1 MSLALAALRGAR
13 QHGSSSLVFVS
24 GPSGIGKTALL
35 SEICRQ
41 AVAMK
46 FRVASSKCDAIEQV
60 WPGAP
65 VIAMLRGGR
74 DPLVTAAQYEDITRM
89 ISEPLV
95 LAERIAARLEE
106 AAMTGALL
114 IAIDDLQWADRVSR
128 FTLRMLISRLT
139 GLPTVWALASRDA
152 SPGDFGPDL
161 AGDAGLRVEH
171 IRLPPLSAADLA
183 AIAQDRLGRA
193 PDERTCQFL
202 DAAGGNPFLA
212 TQVIDGLARSA
223 ALGEPETVPAEFTAA
238 VARRVAALTGA
249 SRDLV
254 QLLAVAGRPLPMRD
268 AVALMADTDDP
279 GRARAAADAVES
291 GLINTSGD
299 ILTFRHDLVREAV
312 YAGLPRVR
320 GRQLHRM
327 FAEYNL
333 TQAGDPLIAASHARA
348 AATPGDLA
356 SARIL
361 ISAAETLAP
370 ISSDNAGDLAALAF
384 RTAHPAQP
392 GWLELSLR
400 CLSVLR
406 RTQRAAEA
414 IAVADQILAR
424 SDDGNVIGQVETE
437 AARALWLSGRI
448 SELQA
453 RAERVLKTTGLDE
466 SVTAQLRAARAL
478 ASTRLS
484 AGDEAAQEAASALA
498 YARGTGDGEALA
510 LALQAAGE
518 AATNQA
524 RHQAALRHFR
534 ELRSHTGTSWLA
546 EEITALQF
554 LDRYDHA
561 QALLNQARA
570 DSRSGT
576 QAMSPAL
583 TYAQAWQ
590 DFTLG
595 RLDDADAGA
604 RTLIELGQQLGN
616 GMYTLDA
623 IVIRVAVCLLRG
635 ETDAAAAQL
644 RRADDLSG
652 ADDGIRRV
660 GLAVA
665 NGWLAAARGGFEQA
679 LGALRPVVEG
689 ASQSR
694 SYWPLW
700 PCWNGLFFEFATLA
714 GDQDFCAACVDIAE
728 MAATRNPGV
737 ASLEG
742 IALNVRGRSRKDL
755 DIIAQSADVL
765 AWSPRPVLR
774 AFGADSYGRALLTA
788 GQRSDGLAWLDRAW
802 DEYHQMGAWASRA
815 EVQHAMRE
823 AGARKPKWSA
833 ATGKPAAGW
842 PSLTEAERRVATLI
856 GSGHTNKS
864 AAAELGV
871 SVNTVG
877 THLRAVFGKLGIQS
891 RVQLANELHKA
902 ELD

>member
-1 MSLALAALRGAR
+1 MSLALTALRAAR
-13 QHGSSSLVFVS
+13 QHGSSSVVLVS

-35 SEICRQ
+35 SEICGQ

-46 FRVASSKCDAIEQV
+46 FRVASSKCDPVEQV

-65 VIAMLRGGR
+65 VIATLRGGR
-74 DPLVTAAQYEDITRM
+74 DPLVTAAEYQDITRM

-95 LAERIAARLEE
+95 LADRIAARLEE

-128 FTLRMLISRLT
+128 FAVRVLISRLT
-139 GLPTVWALASRDA
+139 GLPAVWALASRDA
-152 SPGDFGPDL
+152 NPGELGPDL
-161 AGDAGLRVEH
+161 ASHAGLRVEH
-171 IRLPPLSAADLA
+171 IRLPPLSGADLM

-202 DAAGGNPFLA
+202 GAAGGNPFLA
-212 TQVIDGLARSA
+212 TQIIDGLARSA
-223 ALGEPETVPAEFTAA
+223 ALGEPEAVPAEFTAA
-238 VARRVAALTGA
+238 VARRVAALPGA

-254 QLLAVAGRPLPMRD
+254 DLLAVAGRPLPMPD
-268 AVALMADTDDP
+268 VAALMTDIDDP

-291 GLINTSGD
+291 GLINAPGD
-299 ILTFRHDLVREAV
+299 VLAFRHDLVREAV
-312 YAGLPRVR
+312 YACVPHARGL
-320 GRQLHRM
+320 QLHRM

-333 TQAGDPLIAASHARA
+333 TPAGDPLVAASHARA
-348 AATPGDLA
+348 AATPGDMT

-370 ISSDNAGDLAALAF
+370 VSADDAGDLAAQAF
-384 RTAHPAQP
+384 RTARPAQP
-392 GWLELSLR
+392 EWLELSLR

-406 RTQRAAEA
+406 RTQRAGEA

-448 SELQA
+448 SELES
-453 RAERVLKTTGLDE
+453 RAERALKITGLDA

-478 ASTRLS
+478 ASTRLA
-484 AGDEAAQEAASALA
+484 AGDEAAQEAAAALT
-498 YARGTGDGEALA
+498 YARETGDREALA

-534 ELRSHTGTSWLA
+534 ELRTHAGLPWLA

-561 QALLNQARA
+561 QTLLDQARA
-570 DSRSGT
+570 DRRVAT
-576 QAMSPAL
+576 QAMLPAL
-583 TYAQAWQ
+583 NYAQAWQ
-590 DFTLG
+590 EFTLG

-616 GMYTLDA
+616 GIYITDA
-623 IVIRVAVCLLRG
+623 IVIRVAVSLLRG
-635 ETDAAAAQL
+635 DTETAAAQL
-644 RRADDLSG
+644 RRADGLSG
-652 ADDGIRRV
+652 ADDGVSRV

-665 NGWLAAARGGFEQA
+665 NGWLAAARGRFEQA
-679 LGALRPVVEG
+679 LGVLRPVVEG
-689 ASQSR
+689 ARRSR

-714 GDQDFCAACVDIAE
+714 ADQEFCAACVDIAE
-728 MAATRNPGV
+728 IAAARNPGV
-737 ASLEG
+737 ASFEG
-742 IALNVRGRSRKDL
+742 IALNFCGRSSKDL

-765 AWSPRPVLR
+765 TRSPRPVLR

-802 DEYHQMGAWASRA
+802 DEYHQMSAWASRA
-815 EVQHAMRE
+815 NVQHAMRE
-823 AGARKPKWSA
+823 AGARKPKWTA
-833 ATGKPAAGW
+833 AAEKPAAGW
-842 PSLTEAERRVATLI
+842 PSLTEAERRVAMLI
-856 GSGHTNKS
+856 GSGRTNKS
-864 AAAELGV
+864 AAAELDV

-891 RVQLANELHKA
+891 RVQLANELHK
-902 ELD
+902 EGLR

>member
-1 MSLALAALRGAR
+1 MSVALAALRGAR
-13 QHGSSSLVFVS
+13 QHGSTSVVFVS

-46 FRVASSKCDAIEQV
+46 FRVAGSKCDPIEQV

-65 VIAMLRGGR
+65 LIAILRGSR
-74 DPLVTAAQYEDITRM
+74 DPLVSAAEYESISRM
-89 ISEPLV
+89 AGEPLL
-95 LAERIAARLEE
+95 LAERIAARLED
-106 AAMTGALL
+106 AAMAGPLL
-114 IAIDDLQWADRVSR
+114 IRIDDLQWADQVSR
-128 FTLRMLISRLT
+128 FALRMLVSRLT
-139 GLPTVWALASRDA
+139 GLPAVWALASRDA
-152 SPGDFGPDL
+152 SPDDLDPDL
-161 AGDAGLRVEH
+161 ASHAGLRVEH
-171 IRLPPLSAADLA
+171 IRLAPLSAADLA
-183 AIAQDRLGRA
+183 AIAQDHLGQA
-193 PDERTCQFL
+193 PDERTRQFL
-202 DAAGGNPFLA
+202 GAAGGNPFLA
-212 TQVIDGLARSA
+212 TQIIDGLARSA
-223 ALGEPETVPAEFTAA
+223 ALGKPATVPAEFTAA

-254 QLLAVAGRPLPMRD
+254 DLLAVAGRPLAMRD
-268 AVALMADTDDP
+268 AAALLTDTDDE

-291 GLINTSGD
+291 GLINAPGD

-312 YAGLPRVR
+312 YAAVPHAR
-320 GRQLHRM
+320 GHQLHRM
-327 FAEYNL
+327 LAEYNL
-333 TQAGDPLIAASHARA
+333 TPAGDPLVAASHARA
-348 AATPGDLA
+348 AATPGDMA

-361 ISAAETLAP
+361 VSAAETLAP
-370 ISSDNAGDLAALAF
+370 VSSDDAGDLAALAF
-384 RTAHPAQP
+384 RTARPAQP

-414 IAVADQILAR
+414 VAVADQILAR

-437 AARALWLSGRI
+437 AARALWLSGRVT
-448 SELQA
+448 ELES
-453 RAERVLKTTGLDE
+453 RAGRVLKTTGLDA

-484 AGDEAAQEAASALA
+484 AGDVATREADAALA
-498 YARGTGDGEALA
+498 YARETGNGEALA

-524 RHQAALRHFR
+524 RHQAALLHYR
-534 ELRSHTGTSWLA
+534 ELRSHTGVSWLA

-561 QALLNQARA
+561 QALLDQARA
-570 DSRSGT
+570 DSRSAT
-576 QAMSPAL
+576 RAMLPAL
-583 TYAQAWQ
+583 SYAQAWQ

-604 RTLIELGQQLGN
+604 RTLIELGRQLGN
-616 GMYTLDA
+616 GVYLLDA
-623 IVIRVAVCLLRG
+623 IVIRVAVSLLRG
-635 ETDAAAAQL
+635 DFDTAAAQL
-644 RRADDLSG
+644 RRADGLSD
-652 ADDGIRRV
+652 ADEGVRRP

-665 NGWLAAARGGFEQA
+665 RGWLAAARGDFGQA

-689 ASQSR
+689 ASQTR

-700 PCWNGLFFEFATLA
+700 PCWNGMFFEFATLG
-714 GDQDFCAACVDIAE
+714 GDREFCAACVDIAE
-728 MAATRNPGV
+728 VAAARNPGV
-737 ASLEG
+737 ASFEG
-742 IALNVRGRSRKDL
+742 IALNVRGRSSKDL
-755 DIIAQSADVL
+755 DIIAESADVL
-765 AWSPRPVLR
+765 ARSPRPVLR

-788 GQRSDGLAWLDRAW
+788 GQRSAGLAWLDRAW
-802 DEYHQMGAWASRA
+802 DQYHQMGARA
-815 EVQHAMRE
+815 WRTQVQHAMRE
-823 AGARKPKWSA
+823 AGGRSPKWSA

-856 GSGHTNKS
+856 GSGQTNKS
-864 AAAELGV
+864 AAAQLGV

-891 RVQLANELHKA
+891 RVQLANELHKK
-902 ELD
+902 ELT

>member
-13 QHGSSSLVFVS
+13 QHGSSSVVFVS

-46 FRVASSKCDAIEQV
+46 FRVASSKCDPIEQV

-74 DPLVTAAQYEDITRM
+74 DPLATAAEYEDITRM
-89 ISEPLV
+89 VSEPLV
-95 LAERIAARLEE
+95 LADRIAARLEG

-114 IAIDDLQWADRVSR
+114 IGIDDLQWADRVSR
-128 FTLRMLISRLT
+128 FALRVLISRLT
-139 GLPTVWALASRDA
+139 GLPAVWVLASRDA
-152 SPGDFGPDL
+152 SPGDLGPDL
-161 AGDAGLRVEH
+161 AGHAGVRVEH
-171 IRLPPLSAADLA
+171 IRLPPLSAADLV
-183 AIAQDRLGRA
+183 AIAQDRLGQA
-193 PDERTCQFL
+193 PDERTRRFL

-212 TQVIDGLARSA
+212 TQIIDGLARSA
-223 ALGEPETVPAEFTAA
+223 ARGEPETVPAEFTAA

-254 QLLAVAGRPLPMRD
+254 DLLAVAGRPLLLRD
-268 AVALMADTDDP
+268 AAALMPGTDDP
-279 GRARAAADAVES
+279 GRARAAADAVDS
-291 GLINTSGD
+291 GLISASGD
-299 ILTFRHDLVREAV
+299 VLAFRHDLVREAV
-312 YAGLPRVR
+312 YAGVPHAR

-333 TQAGDPLIAASHARA
+333 TPAGDPLIAASHARA

-370 ISSDNAGDLAALAF
+370 ISADDAGDLAALAF
-384 RTAHPAQP
+384 HTARPAQP

-424 SDDGNVIGQVETE
+424 CDDGDVIGQVETE

-448 SELQA
+448 SELQS
-453 RAERVLKTTGLDE
+453 RAERVLKITGLNA

-478 ASTRLS
+478 ASTRFS
-484 AGDEAAQEAASALA
+484 AGDDAAQEAAAALEC
-498 YARGTGDGEALA
+498 ARGTGDREALA

-518 AATNQA
+518 AAANQA

-561 QALLNQARA
+561 QALLDQARA
-570 DSRSGT
+570 DSRSAT
-576 QAMSPAL
+576 QATLPTL
-583 TYAQAWQ
+583 NYAQAWQ

-616 GMYTLDA
+616 GMYTLDG

-635 ETDAAAAQL
+635 ETEAAAALL
-644 RRADDLSG
+644 RRADGLSG
-652 ADDGIRRV
+652 ADDSVRRV

-665 NGWLAAARGGFEQA
+665 NGWLAAARGSIEQA
-679 LGALRPVVEG
+679 LRTLRPVVEG
-689 ASQSR
+689 ASKSR

-714 GDQDFCAACVDIAE
+714 GDQEFCAACVDIAE
-728 MAATRNPGV
+728 IAAARNPGV
-737 ASLEG
+737 ASIEG
-742 IALNVRGRSRKDL
+742 IALNVRGRSGKDL

-765 AWSPRPVLR
+765 TRSPRPVLR

-802 DEYHQMGAWASRA
+802 DEYHQMGAWAWRA
-815 EVQHAMRE
+815 QVQHAMRE
-823 AGARKPKWSA
+823 AGARKLKWSA
-833 ATGKPAAGW
+833 TTGKPPAGW

-871 SVNTVG
+871 SVNTIG
-877 THLRAVFGKLGIQS
+877 THLRAVFGKLGLQS
-891 RVQLANELHKA
+891 RVQLANELHKE
-902 ELD
+902 ELN